1 MKRKDAK
8 IIRTRLALIVR
19 KGIERVG
26 KKRADIAQEAG
37 IAPSMLTKILSEH
50 GNVPE
55 EVLEALGR
63 VLWNDKDHIK
73 NDKVIQRT
81 LNAEGRTPSR
91 FALNLHGLMQ
101 EKNIKKAEL
110 ARRIGVTP
118 TVITLWLKAGCEG
131 GTFPNESNMKTLAT
145 FFDLSVTKLKSTVL
159 FKEKEDSEDS
169 LPTDACV
176 PIPTSTEKDDFE
188 PEAAKVSPP
197 TCRSTGQ
204 YSPEE
209 EDDVLDWEGRCKV
222 LEAEVSQLKRELAEA
237 KAVKAT
243 ESEPIK
249 QPIHT
254 VSPFPVLHGLLS
266 EVVNAVIDII
276 EQRKS

>member
-1 MKRKDAK
+1 M
-8 IIRTRLALIVR
+8 IRARLALIVR

-26 KKRADIAQEAG
+26 KKKSDIAQEAG
-37 IAPSMLTKILSEH
+37 IAPLMLTKILSGH

-55 EVLEALGR
+55 EVLEALGS

-73 NDKVIQRT
+73 KDKIIQRT
-81 LNAEGRTPSR
+81 LNSEGRTPSR
-91 FALNLHGLMQ
+91 FALNLLGLMQ

-131 GTFPNESNMKTLAT
+131 GTFPNKANMKTLAM
-145 FFDLSVTKLKSTVL
+145 FFDLSVTKLKSAAL

-169 LPTDACV
+169 LSTDACI
-176 PIPTSTEKDDFE
+176 PIPTGTEKEDLE
-188 PEAAKVSPP
+188 PDAAKVPPP
-197 TCRSTGQ
+197 TCSSAAQ
-204 YSPEE
+204 YSSE

-243 ESEPIK
+243 GAESVK
-249 QPIHT
+249 QPVHT
-254 VSPFPVLHGLLS
+254 ISPFPVLHGMLS
-266 EVVNAVIDII
+266 EVVNAVLDII